1 MELSSITVKWVNCL
15 DYSFYKFIKLVGYKR
30 YFYYIYFN
38 INSVV
43 APLKKHNMQEEIHKE
58 LWDRDGRVV
67 HQIREG
73 LEAKKQKAP
82 DPKLHQLISF
92 VKSGIRIAG
101 YCFLPF
107 NLWVACFIL
116 ILSEV
121 VGIYEE
127 LV

>member
-1 MELSSITVKWVNCL
+1 L